1 MVFGRKKKVEE
12 VKEIPTIRTTPQ
24 VKTAEVEDA
33 PETALEVKADDKVQL
48 VTSEQLIH
56 LKLNTLI
63 EEVGK
68 QSKYLDLL
76 AQEIEVI
83 RKIAESP

>member
-1 MVFGRKKKVEE
+1 MVFGRKKKEE
-12 VKEIPTIRTTPQ
+12 EKKVPMIRELPQ
-24 VKTAEVEDA
+24 VIESN
-33 PETALEVKADDKVQL
+33 PETTEQVKSDDKVQL

-76 AQEIEVI
+76 AQKIEIIE
-83 RKIAESP
+83 KLAQQ

>member
-1 MVFGRKKKVEE
+1 MFGKNKKVKEE
-12 VKEIPTIRTTPQ
+12 VTKEVPMIRTTPQ
-24 VKTAEVEDA
+24 VRVDEAE
-33 PETALEVKADDKVQL
+33 TSSEVKADDKVQL